1 MNYTLDITARR
12 TDADGSSAGYQL
24 KGVVDNNSGTVADV
38 GDVYEIII
46 AEDDADLT
54 IDATADNT
62 NKALKVTVTG
72 QTSHTYKWACVVK
85 TYEVIE

>member
-1 MNYTLDITARR
+1 M
-12 TDADGSSAGYQL
+12 
-24 KGVVDNNSGTVADV
+24 ADV

-46 AEDDADLT
+46 AEDDSDLT

-72 QTSHTYKWACVVK
+72 QTSHTYKWICVVK